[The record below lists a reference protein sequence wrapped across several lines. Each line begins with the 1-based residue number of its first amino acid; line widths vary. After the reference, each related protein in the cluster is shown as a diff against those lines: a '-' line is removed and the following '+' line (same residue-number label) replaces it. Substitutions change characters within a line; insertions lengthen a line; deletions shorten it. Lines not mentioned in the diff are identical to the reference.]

1 MAEPLCVVAVP
12 RALPLQPPR
21 RPPRRRTLS
30 SSRSLPPATLAA
42 RARGRHAAV
51 VECDAVLKALSL
63 VSPKGGDALRPAGAP
78 GEAPAL

>member
-1 MAEPLCVVAVP
+1 MAELSCVVAVP

-30 SSRSLPPATLAA
+30 SSRSLGGSSA
-42 RARGRHAAV
+42 GRHAIV

-63 VSPKGGDALRPAGAP
+63 LSPKGGDAPRPGGLREKPRHSEKP
-78 GEAPAL
+78 T